1 MSARRPFSQFISV
14 PFQKRNDNVTITGI
28 ADAGIDQGLRAK
40 THCPNVCLLI
50 VLLLVRRKDSKKI

>member
-1 MSARRPFSQFISV
+1 MI
-14 PFQKRNDNVTITGI
+14 GI

-50 VLLLVRRKDSKKI
+50 ILLLIRRKYSKNKKNDILSIHIGGRRAILT